1 MGNTEWTDEQRVWI
15 KLRRKRHLRILAAAL
30 SLCVLFATYPNIL
43 ETFFV
48 FAAEREKEEKDL
60 YISGFSDLPEEIK
73 EQTVPLGTGL
83 EELTLPD
90 TLEAVVVQ
98 DGQGSA
104 ENSDEDADDREIGD
118 VDEEADAKPPS
129 DKDEIGEDTG
139 EPSDGEETGEETTGP
154 SDGEE
159 SGGETAEPSDGEE
172 SGGETAEPS
181 DGEESGGE
189 TAEPSD
195 GEESG
200 GETAEP
206 SDGKESEADNSG
218 SKEEN
223 ENVDQVEQDTQPEE
237 AAAEETIIIES
248 GDETGGEGDSA
259 LSGESEDTELK
270 QETHTVTLP
279 EYQAEHVIT
288 VERLENPSEKENKE
302 DADDI
307 EKSQV
312 YDTDTVII
320 TGVTWRS
327 APAYD
332 KDTEGVYLFT
342 AVLPEGYARMEGIGL
357 PRITVTVAQTGTKP
371 RRVAARV
378 AEHTVTYNYSANGG
392 TSAEKTSDTV
402 SEGALIDLAPSA
414 SKKDWEFVG
423 WNTSRSA
430 KTGLETLTMGAADVT
445 LYAIYKKTL
454 YYDFY
459 SGKTGDKE
467 TRTATIY
474 NNEMKGRA
482 YAPYLK
488 EWSQTTDKGYTP
500 KTWIM
505 EGSGVSTGQGLY
517 VDLNSDRNFYG
528 RYEKEISISYDANGG
543 EGTAGEQKGTVTATV
558 KETETEIKG
567 ASVKL
572 NNGTAFNLKG
582 YLVDGWRDGPNGTEI
597 VPAGS
602 SVTLDKDTVFYA
614 EWVPKTYQITYLLAG
629 GTVTGNPE
637 SYTIES
643 SNITLKNPA
652 RTGYT
657 FTGWSGTDLSG
668 SNNTDVTIQAGSTG
682 DREYTAHWTVE
693 DYKVTL
699 NGNGGSG
706 GTDLTTYTYGTG
718 ISLPTDWTRTGYSFE
733 GWYDTEAC
741 DGEKVTEIS
750 AADVGDKEY
759 WAKWTDDIAPVIG
772 SLQYSYQAKN
782 LWNWL
787 IGNDSLTVTVPVTE
801 EGSGADEITYT
812 VTPTGAAG
820 SKKTAAIANGKAQIT
835 VSADFKGTITI
846 ACTDKAGNT
855 SAGVTVGAGLNAAGI
870 IIEDN
875 APQIAFLV
883 NNGAVSAEAYN
894 SAPDITV
901 TVTEDKDN
909 AISGGIASVCYQI
922 GNSGETEIQQ
932 NFTASMKTSEA
943 FTIPA
948 AQIPN
953 GDTKITVKAVDHA
966 GNMATATQTIR
977 VKTEEEKVAAAKKV
991 VQDTLAVITATNET
1005 TKEDIQNAI
1014 DTALSNAGIGDVTV
1028 TVGDLSKTD
1037 ATSDA
1042 PGNISGG
1049 VSIVSKRDSTVRD
1062 DVTINK
1068 TIPAT
1073 GESHTHDYKEWRH
1086 DAKDHWKVCSCGAAG
1101 AKSKH
1106 RYDNDRDTTCND
1118 CGYKRKIKNPDK
1130 GDSDKDKPDH
1140 AGSETQNPTGNQQPS
1155 DTPQSPTAQQP
1166 INPPTVTPVKSPQP
1180 VAGTAGDPEKQP
1192 GAQTP
1197 KQLGRRPGQGAGQ
1210 ESKATAQQDGMD
1222 SAKITAGQQA
1232 EGGTAREDRVQQP
1245 EEKAAQTGTV
1255 QQTEDRTAQTVQA
1268 AVDGGRIAISGETVE
1283 TGNLTENQKT
1293 ATMFEVG
1300 KGTVTV
1306 RVVCDDGKC
1315 NAGVTDTVV
1324 LANTVL
1330 SPEQIQL
1337 VNYGENIEVRIDVK
1351 DISETVAGQD
1361 KEVIESGLAQC
1372 RETMP
1377 ELTLGRYVDISVFVK
1392 IGEGDWETVT
1402 STGEP
1407 IEVVMGIPK
1416 GLRED
1421 GREFYIIRSHEGE
1434 YTLLADMDDDPKTVT
1449 IRTDLFS
1456 AYALVYGQADRME
1469 ESGRC
1474 GLCHA
1479 CPTFLGICCF
1489 IWLAVI
1495 ASVVVAGIILLRRKK
1510 N

>member
-1 MGNTEWTDEQRVWI
+1 M
-15 KLRRKRHLRILAAAL
+15 
-30 SLCVLFATYPNIL
+30 
-43 ETFFV
+43 
-48 FAAEREKEEKDL
+48 
-60 YISGFSDLPEEIK
+60 
-73 EQTVPLGTGL
+73 
-83 EELTLPD
+83 
-90 TLEAVVVQ
+90 VQ

-118 VDEEADAKPPS
+118 VDEETDANPPS

-139 EPSDGEETGEETTGP
+139 EPSDGEETDEETTEPSGGEETGGETTGP
-154 SDGEE
+154 SEGEE
-159 SGGETAEPSDGEE
+159 SGGETAEPSGGEE
-172 SGGETAEPS
+172 TGEETAEPS
-181 DGEESGGE
+181 DGEE
-189 TAEPSD
+189 T
-195 GEESG
+195 G

-223 ENVDQVEQDTQPEE
+223 ENADQVEQDTQPEE

-307 EKSQV
+307 EKSQA

-320 TGVTWRS
+320 TGVTWQS
-327 APAYD
+327 QPAYD
-332 KDTEGVYLFT
+332 KDAEGVYFFT
-342 AVLPEGYARMEGIGL
+342 AVLPEGYARMEGVSL
-357 PRITVTVAQTGTKP
+357 PQITVTVEQIRTKP
-371 RRVAARV
+371 SRTAARAAV
-378 AEHTVTYNYSANGG
+378 QHTVTYNYRANGG
-392 TSAEKTSDTV
+392 TSAEKTFDTV

-459 SGKTGDKE
+459 SGKTGDKVTE
-467 TRTATIY
+467 TAIIY
-474 NNEMKGRA
+474 NTETKGRA
-482 YAPYLK
+482 TAPYLQ

-500 KTWIM
+500 VTWIM
-505 EGSGVSTGQGLY
+505 GGVGVSSAPGLW
-517 VDLNSDRNFYG
+517 VELNSDRNFYG
-528 RYEKEISISYDANGG
+528 RYEKDISISYDANGG
-543 EGTAGEQKGTVTATV
+543 EGTASEQKGTVTATV

-572 NNGTAFNLKG
+572 NNGTAFSLKG
-582 YLVDGWRDGPNGTEI
+582 YLVDGWRDGLNGTEI

-614 EWVPKTYQITYLLAG
+614 EWVPETYQITYLLAG

-932 NFTASMKTSEA
+932 NFTASMKTSAA

-953 GDTKITVKAVDHA
+953 GDTTITVKAVDHA

-977 VKTEEEKVAAAKKV
+977 VKTEEEKVSAAKKV
-991 VQDTLAVITATNET
+991 VQDTLAGITVTNET
-1005 TKEDIQNAI
+1005 TKTDIQNAI

-1118 CGYKRKIKNPDK
+1118 CGYRRKVKNPDK
-1130 GDSDKDKPDH
+1130 DNSDKDKPDH

-1268 AVDGGRIAISGETVE
+1268 PVDNGRIAISGETVE

-1337 VNYGENIEVRIDVK
+1337 VNDGENIEVRIDVK

-1495 ASVVVAGIILLRRKK
+1495 ASVVVAGIILLRRKR

>member
-1 MGNTEWTDEQRVWI
+1 M
-15 KLRRKRHLRILAAAL
+15 
-30 SLCVLFATYPNIL
+30 
-43 ETFFV
+43 
-48 FAAEREKEEKDL
+48 
-60 YISGFSDLPEEIK
+60 PEEIK

-118 VDEEADAKPPS
+118 VDEETDANPPS

-139 EPSDGEETGEETTGP
+139 EPSDGEETDEETTEPSGGEETGGETTGP
-154 SDGEE
+154 SE
-159 SGGETAEPSDGEE
+159 
-172 SGGETAEPS
+172 
-181 DGEESGGE
+181 
-189 TAEPSD
+189 

-223 ENVDQVEQDTQPEE
+223 ENADQVEQDTQPEE

-307 EKSQV
+307 EKSQA

-320 TGVTWRS
+320 TGVTWQS
-327 APAYD
+327 QPAYD
-332 KDTEGVYLFT
+332 KDAEGVYFFT
-342 AVLPEGYARMEGIGL
+342 AVLPEGYARMEGVSL
-357 PRITVTVAQTGTKP
+357 PQITVTVEQIRTKP
-371 RRVAARV
+371 RRTAARAAV
-378 AEHTVTYNYSANGG
+378 QHTVTYNYRANGG

-459 SGKTGDKE
+459 SGKTGDKVTE
-467 TRTATIY
+467 TAIIY
-474 NNEMKGRA
+474 NTETKGRA
-482 YAPYLK
+482 TAPYLQ

-500 KTWIM
+500 VTWIM
-505 EGSGVSTGQGLY
+505 GGVGVSSAPGLW
-517 VDLNSDRNFYG
+517 VELNSDRNFYG
-528 RYEKEISISYDANGG
+528 RYEKDISISYDANGG
-543 EGTAGEQKGTVTATV
+543 EGTASEQKGIVTATV

-572 NNGTAFNLKG
+572 NNGTAFSLKG

-614 EWVPKTYQITYLLAG
+614 EWVPETYQITYLLAG

-901 TVTEDKDN
+901 TVTEAKDN

-932 NFTASMKTSEA
+932 NFTASMKTSAA

-953 GDTKITVKAVDHA
+953 GDTTITVKAVDHA

-991 VQDTLAVITATNET
+991 VQDTLAGITVTNET
-1005 TKEDIQNAI
+1005 TKTDIQNAI
-1014 DTALSNAGIGDVTV
+1014 DTALSNAGIEDVTV

-1180 VAGTAGDPEKQP
+1180 IAGTAGDPEKQP

-1495 ASVVVAGIILLRRKK
+1495 ASVVVAGIILLRRKR

>member
-1 MGNTEWTDEQRVWI
+1 M
-15 KLRRKRHLRILAAAL
+15 
-30 SLCVLFATYPNIL
+30 
-43 ETFFV
+43 
-48 FAAEREKEEKDL
+48 
-60 YISGFSDLPEEIK
+60 
-73 EQTVPLGTGL
+73 
-83 EELTLPD
+83 
-90 TLEAVVVQ
+90 
-98 DGQGSA
+98 
-104 ENSDEDADDREIGD
+104 
-118 VDEEADAKPPS
+118 
-129 DKDEIGEDTG
+129 
-139 EPSDGEETGEETTGP
+139 
-154 SDGEE
+154 
-159 SGGETAEPSDGEE
+159 
-172 SGGETAEPS
+172 
-181 DGEESGGE
+181 
-189 TAEPSD
+189 
-195 GEESG
+195 
-200 GETAEP
+200 
-206 SDGKESEADNSG
+206 
-218 SKEEN
+218 
-223 ENVDQVEQDTQPEE
+223 
-237 AAAEETIIIES
+237 
-248 GDETGGEGDSA
+248 
-259 LSGESEDTELK
+259 
-270 QETHTVTLP
+270 
-279 EYQAEHVIT
+279 IT

-307 EKSQV
+307 EKSQA

-320 TGVTWRS
+320 TGVTWQS
-327 APAYD
+327 QPAYD
-332 KDTEGVYLFT
+332 KDAEGVYFFT
-342 AVLPEGYARMEGIGL
+342 AVLPEGYARMEGVSL
-357 PRITVTVAQTGTKP
+357 PQITVTVEQIRTKP
-371 RRVAARV
+371 SRTAARAAV
-378 AEHTVTYNYSANGG
+378 QHTVTYNYRANGG
-392 TSAEKTSDTV
+392 TSAEKTFDTV

-572 NNGTAFNLKG
+572 NNGTAFSLKG

-932 NFTASMKTSEA
+932 NFTASMKTSAA

>member
-139 EPSDGEETGEETTGP
+139 EPSDGEETGEETTG
-154 SDGEE
+154 
-159 SGGETAEPSDGEE
+159 
-172 SGGETAEPS
+172 PS

-932 NFTASMKTSEA
+932 NFTASMKTSAA

-1166 INPPTVTPVKSPQP
+1166 INPPTVTPVKAPQP

>member
-1 MGNTEWTDEQRVWI
+1 M
-15 KLRRKRHLRILAAAL
+15 
-30 SLCVLFATYPNIL
+30 
-43 ETFFV
+43 
-48 FAAEREKEEKDL
+48 
-60 YISGFSDLPEEIK
+60 PEEIK

-90 TLEAVVVQ
+90 TLEAVMVQ

-118 VDEEADAKPPS
+118 VDEETDANPPS

-139 EPSDGEETGEETTGP
+139 EPSDGEETDEETTEPSGGEETGGETTGP
-154 SDGEE
+154 SEGEE
-159 SGGETAEPSDGEE
+159 SGGETAEPSGGEE
-172 SGGETAEPS
+172 TGEETAEPS
-181 DGEESGGE
+181 DGEE
-189 TAEPSD
+189 T
-195 GEESG
+195 G

-223 ENVDQVEQDTQPEE
+223 ENADQVEQDTQPEE

-307 EKSQV
+307 EKSQA

-320 TGVTWRS
+320 TGVTWQS
-327 APAYD
+327 QPAYD
-332 KDTEGVYLFT
+332 KDAEGVYFFT
-342 AVLPEGYARMEGIGL
+342 AVLPEGYARMEGVSL
-357 PRITVTVAQTGTKP
+357 PQITVTVEQIRTKP
-371 RRVAARV
+371 SRTAARAAV
-378 AEHTVTYNYSANGG
+378 QHTVTYNYRANGG
-392 TSAEKTSDTV
+392 TSAEKTFDTV

-459 SGKTGDKE
+459 SGKTGDKVTE
-467 TRTATIY
+467 TAIIY
-474 NNEMKGRA
+474 NTETKGRA
-482 YAPYLK
+482 TAPYLQ

-500 KTWIM
+500 VTWIM
-505 EGSGVSTGQGLY
+505 GGVGVSSAPGLW
-517 VDLNSDRNFYG
+517 VELNSDRNFYG
-528 RYEKEISISYDANGG
+528 RYEKDISISYDANGG
-543 EGTAGEQKGTVTATV
+543 EGTASEQKGTVTATV

-572 NNGTAFNLKG
+572 NNGTAFSLKG

-614 EWVPKTYQITYLLAG
+614 EWVPETYQITYLLAG

-718 ISLPTDWTRTGYSFE
+718 ISLPADWTRTGYSFE

-932 NFTASMKTSEA
+932 NFTASMKTSAA

-953 GDTKITVKAVDHA
+953 GDTTITVKAVDHA

-991 VQDTLAVITATNET
+991 VQDTLAGITVTNET
-1005 TKEDIQNAI
+1005 TKTDIQNAI

-1101 AKSKH
+1101 GKSKH

-1118 CGYKRKIKNPDK
+1118 CGYRRKVKNPDK
-1130 GDSDKDKPDH
+1130 DNSDKDKPDH

-1351 DISETVAGQD
+1351 DISETVAGLD

-1495 ASVVVAGIILLRRKK
+1495 ASVVVAGIILLQRKK

>member
-1 MGNTEWTDEQRVWI
+1 M
-15 KLRRKRHLRILAAAL
+15 
-30 SLCVLFATYPNIL
+30 
-43 ETFFV
+43 
-48 FAAEREKEEKDL
+48 
-60 YISGFSDLPEEIK
+60 
-73 EQTVPLGTGL
+73 
-83 EELTLPD
+83 
-90 TLEAVVVQ
+90 VQ

-104 ENSDEDADDREIGD
+104 ENSDEDADDREIRD
-118 VDEEADAKPPS
+118 VDEETDANPPS

-139 EPSDGEETGEETTGP
+139 EPSDGEETDEETTEPSGGEETGGETTGP
-154 SDGEE
+154 SEGEE
-159 SGGETAEPSDGEE
+159 SGGETAEPSGGEE
-172 SGGETAEPS
+172 TGEETAEPS
-181 DGEESGGE
+181 DGEE
-189 TAEPSD
+189 T
-195 GEESG
+195 G

-223 ENVDQVEQDTQPEE
+223 ENADQVEQDTQPEE

-259 LSGESEDTELK
+259 LFGESEDTELK

-288 VERLENPSEKENKE
+288 VERLENPLEKENKE

-307 EKSQV
+307 EKSQA

-320 TGVTWRS
+320 TGVTWQS
-327 APAYD
+327 QPAYD
-332 KDTEGVYLFT
+332 KDAEGVYFFT
-342 AVLPEGYARMEGIGL
+342 AVLPEGYARMEGVSL
-357 PRITVTVAQTGTKP
+357 PQITVTVEQIRTKP
-371 RRVAARV
+371 RRTAARAAV
-378 AEHTVTYNYSANGG
+378 QHTVTYNYRANGG
-392 TSAEKTSDTV
+392 TSAEKTFDTV

-459 SGKTGDKE
+459 SGKTGDKVTE
-467 TRTATIY
+467 TAIIY
-474 NNEMKGRA
+474 NTETKGRA
-482 YAPYLK
+482 TAPYLQ

-500 KTWIM
+500 VTWIM
-505 EGSGVSTGQGLY
+505 GGVGVSSAPGLW
-517 VDLNSDRNFYG
+517 VELNSDRNFYG
-528 RYEKEISISYDANGG
+528 RYEKDISISYDANGG
-543 EGTAGEQKGTVTATV
+543 EGTASEQKGTVTATV

-572 NNGTAFNLKG
+572 NNGTAFSLKG

-614 EWVPKTYQITYLLAG
+614 EWVPETYQITYLLAG

-718 ISLPTDWTRTGYSFE
+718 MSLPTDWTRTGYSFE

-801 EGSGADEITYT
+801 EGSVADEITYT

-835 VSADFKGTITI
+835 VSEDFKGTITI

-932 NFTASMKTSEA
+932 NFTASMKTSAA

-953 GDTKITVKAVDHA
+953 GDTTITVKAVDHA

-991 VQDTLAVITATNET
+991 VQDTLAGITVTNET
-1005 TKEDIQNAI
+1005 TQTDIQNAI

-1049 VSIVSKRDSTVRD
+1049 VSIVSKRDSTVRY

-1351 DISETVAGQD
+1351 DISETVAGLD

>member
-1 MGNTEWTDEQRVWI
+1 M
-15 KLRRKRHLRILAAAL
+15 
-30 SLCVLFATYPNIL
+30 
-43 ETFFV
+43 
-48 FAAEREKEEKDL
+48 
-60 YISGFSDLPEEIK
+60 PEEIRQ
-73 EQTVPLGTGL
+73 QTVPLGTEL

-90 TLEAVVVQ
+90 TLEAVAVQ
-98 DGQGSA
+98 DGQGAA
-104 ENSDEDADDREIGD
+104 ENSDGDADDREIGD
-118 VDEEADAKPPS
+118 VDEEADVKPPS

-139 EPSDGEETGEETTGP
+139 EPSDGEETGEETTEP

-159 SGGETAEPSDGEE
+159 SGGETTGSSDGEETGGETAEPSDGEE
-172 SGGETAEPS
+172 TGEETAEPS
-181 DGEESGGE
+181 DGEETGGE
-189 TAEPSD
+189 TAEPSG
-195 GEESG
+195 GEEI
-200 GETAEP
+200 
-206 SDGKESEADNSG
+206 EADNSD
-218 SKEEN
+218 STEET
-223 ENVDQVEQDTQPEE
+223 ENADQVEHDTQPEE
-237 AAAEETIIIES
+237 AAAEETTMTEND
-248 GDETGGEGDSA
+248 DETDGEGDSA

-307 EKSQV
+307 EKSQA

-320 TGVTWRS
+320 TGVTWQS
-327 APAYD
+327 QPAYD
-332 KDTEGVYLFT
+332 KDAEGVYFFA
-342 AVLPEGYARMEGIGL
+342 AVLPEGYARMEGVSL
-357 PRITVTVAQTGTKP
+357 PQITVTVEQIRTKP
-371 RRVAARV
+371 RRTAARAAV
-378 AEHTVTYNYSANGG
+378 QHTVTYNYRANGG

-414 SKKDWEFVG
+414 SKKDWEFVE

-430 KTGLETLTMGAADVT
+430 KTGLITLTMGADDVT

-459 SGKTGDKE
+459 SGKTGDKVTE
-467 TRTATIY
+467 TAIIY
-474 NNEMKGRA
+474 NTETKGRA
-482 YAPYLK
+482 TAPYLQ

-500 KTWIM
+500 VTWIM
-505 EGSGVSTGQGLY
+505 GGVGVSSAPGLW
-517 VDLNSDRNFYG
+517 VELNSDRNFYG
-528 RYEKEISISYDANGG
+528 RYEKDISISYDANGG
-543 EGTAGEQKGTVTATV
+543 EGTASEQKGTVTATV

-572 NNGTAFNLKG
+572 NNGTAFSLKG

-614 EWVPKTYQITYLLAG
+614 EWVPETYQITYLLVG

-733 GWYDTEAC
+733 GWYGTEAC

-759 WAKWTDDIAPVIG
+759 WAKWTDDIAPVVG

-932 NFTASMKTSEA
+932 NFTASMKTSAA

-953 GDTKITVKAVDHA
+953 GDTTITVKAVDHA

-977 VKTEEEKVAAAKKV
+977 VKTEEEKVSAAKKV
-991 VQDTLAVITATNET
+991 VQDTLAGITATNET

-1101 AKSKH
+1101 EKSKH

-1118 CGYKRKIKNPDK
+1118 CGYRRKVKNPDK
-1130 GDSDKDKPDH
+1130 DNSDKDKPDH

-1155 DTPQSPTAQQP
+1155 DTLQSPAAQQP
-1166 INPPTVTPVKSPQP
+1166 VNPSTVAPVKTPQP
-1180 VAGTAGDPEKQP
+1180 VAGTAGDPAKQP

-1197 KQLGRRPGQGAGQ
+1197 KQSGRRPGQGARQ
-1210 ESKATAQQDGMD
+1210 ENKAAAKQSNVD
-1222 SAKITAGQQA
+1222 SAKITAEQQT
-1232 EGGTAREDRVQQP
+1232 EGENVQADSVHQP

-1268 AVDGGRIAISGETVE
+1268 AVDNGRIAISGETVE

-1337 VNYGENIEVRIDVK
+1337 VNDGENIEVRIDVK

-1416 GLRED
+1416 GLKED

-1495 ASVVVAGIILLRRKK
+1495 ASVVVAGIILLRRKR

>member
-1 MGNTEWTDEQRVWI
+1 M
-15 KLRRKRHLRILAAAL
+15 
-30 SLCVLFATYPNIL
+30 
-43 ETFFV
+43 
-48 FAAEREKEEKDL
+48 
-60 YISGFSDLPEEIK
+60 PEEIK

-118 VDEEADAKPPS
+118 VDEETDANPPS

-139 EPSDGEETGEETTGP
+139 EPSDGEETDEETTEPSGGEETGGETTGP
-154 SDGEE
+154 SEGEE
-159 SGGETAEPSDGEE
+159 SGGETAEPSGGEE
-172 SGGETAEPS
+172 TGEETAEPS
-181 DGEESGGE
+181 DGEE
-189 TAEPSD
+189 T
-195 GEESG
+195 G

-932 NFTASMKTSEA
+932 NFTASMKTSAA